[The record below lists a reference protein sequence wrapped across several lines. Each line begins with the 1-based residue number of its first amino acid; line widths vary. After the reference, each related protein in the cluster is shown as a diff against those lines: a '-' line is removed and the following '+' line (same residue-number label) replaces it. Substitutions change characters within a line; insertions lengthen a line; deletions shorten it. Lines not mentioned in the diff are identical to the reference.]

1 MGTSY
6 QIKWDHRGVEVS
18 VENIA
23 DNTQLILSELN
34 QLMSTYLDN
43 SELSQFNQTQTGVWF
58 QLSPDTAEV
67 IGIAIQVSK
76 QSEGAFDITVGD
88 LVNLWGFGP
97 DFKPV
102 KLPKDEQVNQVL
114 SSVGYQYLSLDKNT
128 GKILKQ
134 KPVYVDLSA
143 VAKGYAVDKVAEYLQ
158 SVGVSAY
165 LVEVGGELRSFG
177 RKPDGSAWRV
187 AIESPVAGNPVA
199 GNPVAGSPVAG
210 SPASGQ
216 RSIHNVIELENS
228 GLATS
233 GDYRNFYE
241 EDGVRYS
248 HTIDPRTGR
257 PITHRLA
264 SVTVLHEQTS
274 YADAWATALMVMGEE
289 QGYDLAVKNKLAAF
303 FIAKETDVG
312 KKMKGGK
319 DGGLDDENQ
328 RFTERVTPEFTES
341 FPFAG
346 E

>member
-6 QIKWDHRGVEVS
+6 QVKWDHRGMEVS
-18 VENIA
+18 VERIA

-34 QLMSTYLDN
+34 QLMSTYLED
-43 SELSQFNQTQTGVWF
+43 SELNRFNQTPTGIWF
-58 QLSPDTAEV
+58 KLSPDTLEV
-67 IGIAIQVSK
+67 IDKAIQVSE
-76 QSEGAFDITVGD
+76 QSDGAFDITVGE

-97 DFKPV
+97 DLKPV
-102 KLPKDEQVNQVL
+102 KLPNDEQLNQVL
-114 SSVGYQYLSLDKNT
+114 SSVGYQYLSLDKGT
-128 GKILKQ
+128 GKILKL

-158 SVGVSAY
+158 NAGVSAF

-187 AIESPVAGNPVA
+187 AIETPVPGNPA
-199 GNPVAGSPVAG
+199 L
-210 SPASGQ
+210 GQ
-216 RSIHNVIELENS
+216 RNIHNVIELENM

-241 EDGVRYS
+241 ENGIRYS

-264 SVTVLHEQTS
+264 SVTVLHQQAG

-289 QGYDLAVKNKLAAF
+289 QGYDLAVENNLAAF
-303 FIAKETDVG
+303 FIVKETDVG
-312 KKMKGGK
+312 SKTKDSKEGGIDNEK
-319 DGGLDDENQ
+319 QL
-328 RFTERVTPEFTES
+328 FTELVTPAFRES
-341 FPFAG
+341 VRVAG